1 MLAKNSPDA
10 GADRALRVVQ
20 DNGRLDFARAVRTPS
35 VSVVIPALNEAQNL
49 PWVLSR
55 LPVDVHEVV
64 LVDGNS
70 TDDTVAVA
78 RAGHASV
85 RIVRQHARG
94 KGAAL
99 AAGLLAARGDIVV
112 MIDADGSMD
121 PAEIPALVGALV
133 AGADVAKG
141 SRYVVGGGSADLTRL
156 RGFGNRLLTYF
167 GRLLYRQRWSELCYG
182 FAAFW
187 TDVIPRLQL
196 EEIAGG
202 PTREITPEDEFAEI
216 VASQSVERAG
226 ERAHS
231 EPVPIA
237 QPRAS
242 LGYGHGFEIE
252 AILFTRSV
260 RAGLRVTE
268 VASWEYERQFGASKL
283 NTFRDGWRVLTALLR
298 EWRRRPAM
306 THWAEQP
313 LAVPDPT
320 PRLDDLIPARA
331 AG

>member
-1 MLAKNSPDA
+1 MSALSIAS
-10 GADRALRVVQ
+10 GAPQRTLRVVEE
-20 DNGRLDFARAVRTPS
+20 NARLDFARGVRMPS
-35 VSVVIPALNEAQNL
+35 VSVVIPALNEAENL
-49 PWVLSR
+49 PGVLAR
-55 LPVDVHEVV
+55 LPIDVHEVV

-78 RAGHASV
+78 RAGHASI

-141 SRYVVGGGSADLTRL
+141 SRYVVGGGSDDLTKL
-156 RGFGNRLLTYF
+156 RGLGNRLLTYF

-187 TDVIPRLQL
+187 SDVIPRLEL
-196 EEIAGG
+196 EAIAGG
-202 PTREITPEDEFAEI
+202 PTRELTPEEELAEL
-216 VASQSVERAG
+216 
-226 ERAHS
+226 
-231 EPVPIA
+231 IA
-237 QPRAS
+237 PPTKAP

-252 AILFTRSV
+252 AILFTRSA

-268 VASWEYERQFGASKL
+268 VASWEYERQYGASKL
-283 NTFRDGWRVLTALLR
+283 NTFRDGWRVLHALIK
-298 EWRRRPAM
+298 ERRRAAAQADASGVM
-306 THWAEQP
+306 SIGNGQRNADRFVAEGT
-313 LAVPDPT
+313 LLGDE
-320 PRLDDLIPARA
+320 LIPAQA
-331 AG
+331 VG

>member
-1 MLAKNSPDA
+1 MHGATNSPPA
-10 GADRALRVVQ
+10 GPDLHVVEA
-20 DNGRLDFARAVRTPS
+20 NRRLDFARGLRTPR
-35 VSVVIPALNEAQNL
+35 VSVVIPALNEAENL

-64 LVDGNS
+64 LVDGDS

-78 RAGHASV
+78 RAGHASI

-99 AAGLLAARGDIVV
+99 AAGLLAARGDIIV

-121 PAEIPALVGALV
+121 PAEIPALVGALIS
-133 AGADVAKG
+133 GADVAKG

-156 RGFGNRLLTYF
+156 RGFGNRALTYF

-187 TDVIPRLQL
+187 SDAIPMLGL

-202 PTREITPEDEFAEI
+202 PTRELTPEDELAEI
-216 VASQSVERAG
+216 IAADAAVAGGAAMRK
-226 ERAHS
+226 
-231 EPVPIA
+231 PP
-237 QPRAS
+237 

-252 AILFTRSV
+252 AILFTRST

-268 VASWEYERQFGASKL
+268 VASWEYERQYGASKL
-283 NTFRDGWRVLTALLR
+283 NTFRDGWRVLGALLR
-298 EWRRRPAM
+298 ERRRS
-306 THWAEQP
+306 P
-313 LAVPDPT
+313 LADVGRGLSPEVDLVALE
-320 PRLDDLIPARA
+320 LDAIVAESVIA
-331 AG
+331 S

>member
-1 MLAKNSPDA
+1 MSALSIESTQQP
-10 GADRALRVVQ
+10 RALRVV
-20 DNGRLDFARAVRTPS
+20 DERSRLDFARGVRMPS
-35 VSVVIPALNEAQNL
+35 VSVVIPALNEAENL

-55 LPVDVHEVV
+55 LPIDVHEVV

-78 RAGHASV
+78 RAGHASI

-141 SRYVVGGGSADLTRL
+141 SRYVVGGGSDDLTKL
-156 RGFGNRLLTYF
+156 RGVGNRLLTYF
-167 GRLLYRQRWSELCYG
+167 GRMLYGQRWSELCYG

-187 TDVIPRLQL
+187 SDVIPRLEL
-196 EEIAGG
+196 EAIAGG
-202 PTREITPEDEFAEI
+202 PTRELTPEEELAEL
-216 VASQSVERAG
+216 VAPTAVKA
-226 ERAHS
+226 
-231 EPVPIA
+231 P
-237 QPRAS
+237 

-268 VASWEYERQFGASKL
+268 VASWEYERQYGASKL
-283 NTFRDGWRVLTALLR
+283 NTFRDGWRVLNALVKERRRKPRPVEEQQPVTLTIAPQRSLDLFGAENALLVD
-298 EWRRRPAM
+298 ELVA
-306 THWAEQP
+306 AQ
-313 LAVPDPT
+313 
-320 PRLDDLIPARA
+320 A